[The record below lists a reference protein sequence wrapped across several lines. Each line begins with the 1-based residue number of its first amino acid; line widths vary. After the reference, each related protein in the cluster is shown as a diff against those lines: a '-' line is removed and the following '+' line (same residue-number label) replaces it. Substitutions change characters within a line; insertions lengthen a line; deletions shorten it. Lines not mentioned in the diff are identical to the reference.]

1 MALRSEQARVLR
13 RSLLGRL
20 GRDLAAFTAAFALA
34 CVLLEAFVMPPLAD
48 FVADS
53 TSRWRLLDSSA
64 RFDELMADE
73 GLSGS
78 LYLDDLTQMM
88 VDEGLPATPG
98 SAPKAL
104 SWAEKVGLDVFEP
117 DYLVDDGTEDGTE
130 DGETAAQGAG
140 ANASAS
146 GAVAVD
152 GAAADPMLD
161 AYQTALDALV
171 ASGAVKRADDASAAQ
186 VAAMAVLLRSVQ
198 VGGLVLFTPAAIND
212 ADVDGILRAASW
224 RGLSQQELDAIVARA
239 FRQSQDDAYEEWKG
253 LTPEDQA
260 LRLGVAAADPVWQA
274 SFSPDGYWQ
283 IREVGT
289 YAFVKSLKL
298 PLAAAVL
305 VTGWIVIVVMALNR
319 SLRYFDDLSEGVARL
334 LADRDAPIELP
345 PGLSIAQNELAVIRS
360 QSLADERAAK
370 AAERRK
376 NELVAYLAHD
386 IRTPLTSVLGYLDL
400 LRDGA
405 ALPPDTQR
413 KYAET
418 AYAKAERLEGLIGEF
433 FEITRYNL
441 QAIPIERENVDVRLF
456 CQQVAESFFPETAA
470 RGIGL
475 RVGAPAD
482 VRFFVDPD
490 KLARALGNVMRNAV
504 AYAED
509 GTSIDLAAAC
519 DGPWVSIAVRN
530 RGREISEAH
539 LEAIF
544 EKFYREDGSRTS
556 GSGGAGLGLAI
567 AKEIVGAHGGD
578 ITAASRDG
586 VTVFTLRVPRE
597 VSFARSLADGA
608 PGAPG
613 AGAAP
618 GRVRSGGEDAGGRRK
633 RAAADAGA
641 VAPTWEE
648 APAPAP
654 GARGR
659 ARHGAAGAHRG
670 NDTPGMTPLTAN
682 PPDRPRRGRARKR

>member
-53 TSRWRLLDSSA
+53 TSRWRLLDSSE

-88 VDEGLPATPG
+88 ADEGLPATPG

-104 SWAEKVGLDVFEP
+104 SWAEKVGLDVFGP
-117 DYLVDDGTEDGTE
+117 DYLVDDGTE

-305 VTGWIVIVVMALNR
+305 AIGWIVIVVMALNR

-360 QSLADERAAK
+360 QSLADERAAQ

-519 DGPWVSIAVRN
+519 EGPWVSIAVRN

-608 PGAPG
+608 TGAPG

-641 VAPTWEE
+641 VAPTWEK
-648 APAPAP
+648 APASAPAS